1 MPDPSSTGPPE
12 RLGAPNKPALRQLLE
27 AKSHWH
33 YTPDVEARKLG
44 FRGWHQRGYLPHFDA
59 PGVTQL
65 LTINLADAFPVT
77 RRAEWE
83 PILKLP
89 DESARRRKLEAW
101 LDRGHGQCWL
111 RQRKVAEMIEEYFLA
126 EHGRL
131 FALRAWV
138 IMPNHLH
145 FVVDVWRT
153 PLSVL
158 IKQWKGATSRQ
169 ANELLGRSG
178 QFWQEDYWDTLVRDA
193 NHLAR
198 AIRYVE
204 NNPASARF
212 VRDPKAWQWSSARR
226 RDEYGRLL

>member
-1 MPDPSSTGPPE
+1 MPDPSSSLPPG
-12 RLGAPNKPALRQLLE
+12 RRGAPTKPALRRLVE
-27 AKSHWH
+27 AKRKWH
-33 YTPDVEARKLG
+33 YTPDSEARRLG

-89 DESARRRKLEAW
+89 DESVRRRKLEAW

-111 RQRKVAEMIEEYFLA
+111 SQQRVAKLIEESFLA
-126 EHGRL
+126 EHRQL
-131 FALRAWV
+131 YALRAWV

-145 FVVDVWRT
+145 AIVDVWRT

-158 IKQWKGATSRQ
+158 VKKWKGATSRQ
-169 ANELLGRSG
+169 
-178 QFWQEDYWDTLVRDA
+178 
-193 NHLAR
+193 
-198 AIRYVE
+198 
-204 NNPASARF
+204 
-212 VRDPKAWQWSSARR
+212 
-226 RDEYGRLL
+226 